1 MERCEGGGVVST
13 EDEED
18 RGLSL
23 SATKDEEQR
32 GGALEDIVGKD
43 LLSPSRS
50 LSRFRLRV
58 RSSMV
63 PLLPPRALLWPLMW
77 LTGVLL
83 RGLKGGPTGDILTGG
98 RPYSMLSLSFSSLM
112 CGMSLLST
120 SFPRSLSSLLSTPLT
135 QGPPENPE
143 GPPWRRFHVS

>member
-23 SATKDEEQR
+23 SATKDEEPR

-43 LLSPSRS
+43 LLSPSLSRSRS
-50 LSRFRLRV
+50 LSRFRLLV

-83 RGLKGGPTGDILTGG
+83 RGLKGGPTGDILTG
-98 RPYSMLSLSFSSLM
+98 
-112 CGMSLLST
+112 
-120 SFPRSLSSLLSTPLT
+120 
-135 QGPPENPE
+135 
-143 GPPWRRFHVS
+143 